1 MTTLQNNEELEII
14 DLKSKLSKYFKKED
28 SLKRLELQQYLIYNR
43 FYDIEYNKKINLH
56 FVRSQNSIFDY
67 VIELKKYIEFNFNDN
82 ILIDENIL
90 KKDVEDF
97 SKYTDF
103 NRTIK

>member
-28 SLKRLELQQYLIYNR
+28 SLKRLELQQYLIHNR
-43 FYDIEYNKKINLH
+43 FYDIKYNKKINLH

-67 VIELKKYIEFNFNDN
+67 VIELKK
-82 ILIDENIL
+82 ILNLIL
-90 KKDVEDF
+90 MIIF
-97 SKYTDF
+97 
-103 NRTIK
+103 